1 MKKPDDVVV
10 RIRELQQRQQELHTK
25 RIEIESQMSDRKVEL
40 ADLETI
46 SYYVDDLHD
55 LLKEGS
61 LAERRIFIRSFVEEV
76 RVTGDE
82 AVLSYSVPI
91 LPEKVAIEK
100 EGVPPTVQYGG
111 RYCTIDRTKT
121 FELAFSL

>member
-1 MKKPDDVVV
+1 LNLDDVGF
-10 RIRELQQRQQELHTK
+10 RIRELQQRQQGLQAK

-55 LLKEGS
+55 LLKEES
-61 LAERRIFIRSFVEEV
+61 LAERRTFIRSFIKEV

-82 AVLSYSVPI
+82 AVLSYSMPI
-91 LPEKVAIEK
+91 LPEK
-100 EGVPPTVQYGG
+100 
-111 RYCTIDRTKT
+111 
-121 FELAFSL
+121 LAFNLNY